1 MTTPTEAPR
10 EALPEPLKVVAWITT
25 RTTDGKKM
33 LEEPCITT
41 NPAYVRVH
49 REWDWRPYGV
59 DHDQAQSALESE
71 RQAHAAEV
79 ERLRADAERWSAED
93 REIMAAVVREL
104 GEGDDGNAPGHAHG
118 LPGIWDWDN
127 GERAGKA
134 CSWCLC
140 WARFTKLVAIDQAI
154 ARGAK

>member
-79 ERLRADAERWSAED
+79 ERLRARLAFLTQPGALRFVEEDSGMYRVYEDEAPPERETHFWQSVTSLYYPSAAEAIDA
-93 REIMAAVVREL
+93 
-104 GEGDDGNAPGHAHG
+104 
-118 LPGIWDWDN
+118 
-127 GERAGKA
+127 
-134 CSWCLC
+134 
-140 WARFTKLVAIDQAI
+140 AIDQAI
-154 ARGAK
+154 ARGKT